1 MDDSMIDLMAGDAM
15 LRRRLEA
22 YAEDRLSPDLAT
34 SSRLRARVLAVAHR
48 QADLA
53 RADASL
59 TVLSGADPGSNRWL
73 RDRLTAEAR
82 GARSD
87 LPAEALARRRP
98 SSAWRRTAS
107 VVLAASLG
115 LGLITGSALAA
126 RPGGPLYPT
135 RIWAETLTLP
145 TDPSER
151 ALAELE
157 RLEARLSEATAASA
171 AGDSIGA
178 GAALDAY
185 ESIVGQASAA
195 AIVAGDSVASAVLET
210 GVSRNVAV
218 LQALSGR
225 VPDTAGA
232 AIDRAIERA
241 IDRSGAAIDAI
252 ETAKPGNG
260 GGPTDGGGPGGR
272 PEATPKPTKAP
283 TPEPAVTAQ
292 PTPKPTKEPTAQP
305 TPRPTHKPKPDPTPK
320 ATKDTGKPDDPGQ
333 PDPTP
338 RRSGHPG
345 GD

>member
-53 RADASL
+53 RADGSL

-73 RDRLTAEAR
+73 RDRLTAEAHGSR
-82 GARSD
+82 AD
-87 LPAEALARRRP
+87 LPASALAGRRP
-98 SSAWRRTAS
+98 RSAWRRSAS
-107 VVLAASLG
+107 VILAASLG
-115 LGLITGSALAA
+115 LGLITGTALAA

-157 RLEARLSEATAASA
+157 RLEARLAEATAASA
-171 AGDSIGA
+171 AGDSIGVA
-178 GAALDAY
+178 AALDAY

-195 AIVAGDSVASAVLET
+195 AIVAGDSVAGAVLET
-210 GVSRNVAV
+210 GVSRNVVV
-218 LQALSGR
+218 LQALASR
-225 VPDTAGA
+225 VPDNAGA
-232 AIDRAIERA
+232 AIDRAIEHA
-241 IDRSGAAIDAI
+241 IDRSGAAIEAI

-260 GGPTDGGGPGGR
+260 GPTDGGGSGGNS
-272 PEATPKPTKAP
+272 EATAKPTKAP

-305 TPRPTHKPKPDPTPK
+305 TPKPTPKPKPDPTPK
-320 ATKDTGKPDDPGQ
+320 ATKDTGKPDDPGK

-345 GD
+345 DG